1 MSSPTFKI
9 ILRQQAIQKVYRTP
23 TSNKPLL
30 NQYVKK
36 AVRWQKKAKP
46 STPNR
51 IQASIQAYTDKN
63 EHSSHSTKKGQAY

>member
-36 AVRWQKKAKP
+36 AVR
-46 STPNR
+46 
-51 IQASIQAYTDKN
+51 
-63 EHSSHSTKKGQAY
+63 